1 MSQTLDIGQRQTTI
15 LMNPP
20 LGAVEHCAVQD
31 YTSDSGIKSGEWDGE
46 KGRHQIAGLCTR
58 NIDLCTQHIP
68 SAGVLYS
75 HANIPKGTLSLEL
88 LLGSS
93 SQAHVCS
100 QPTQ

>member
-31 YTSDSGIKSGEWDGE
+31 YTSDSGIKSGECNGE

-68 SAGVLYS
+68 LAGVLYS
-75 HANIPKGTLSLEL
+75 HANIPKGTFAPPV
-88 LLGSS
+88 GYY
-93 SQAHVCS
+93 
-100 QPTQ
+100 P